1 MVGSAHPTLYPLS
14 TIHQLMSNS
23 QTPEIEP
30 LSRIQIL
37 IAMAVTS
44 IVLFGV
50 AKLWLYLGDLQLRPP
65 TMTVEAVGIGIAIGF
80 GLTGLSSIV
89 YAAWATYRES
99 ADLYLAMVLEPL
111 AMPDLVWLGILPGLS
126 EELLFRG
133 VMLPS
138 LGLDPIGIV
147 LSSICF
153 GVLHMTNLQQWP
165 YAVWA
170 TLVGMLLAFT
180 MVETGN
186 LLIPIVAHV
195 TTNFVS
201 GLAWKL
207 KARG

>member
-1 MVGSAHPTLYPLS
+1 VGTIHHPPF
-14 TIHQLMSNS
+14 TIHQPMSNS
-23 QTPEIEP
+23 QNPEIEP
-30 LSRIQIL
+30 LSRSQIL

-50 AKLWLYLGDLQLRPP
+50 AKLWLYLGDLQLRPLV
-65 TMTVEAVGIGIAIGF
+65 TTVEALGLGIAIGF
-80 GLTGLSSIV
+80 GLTGLSSVV
-89 YAAWATYRES
+89 YAVWTTYRES
-99 ADLYLAMVLEPL
+99 ADFYLAMVLKPL
-111 AMPDLVWLGILPGLS
+111 AIPDLIWLGLLPGLS

-133 VMLPS
+133 VMLPA

-147 LSSICF
+147 LSSLCF
-153 GVLHMTNLQQWP
+153 GVLHMTNVQQWP

-186 LLIPIVAHV
+186 LLIPIVAHI

-207 KARG
+207 KARN

>member
-1 MVGSAHPTLYPLS
+1 
-14 TIHQLMSNS
+14 MSNS
-23 QTPEIEP
+23 QNPEIEP

-44 IVLFGV
+44 IILFGV
-50 AKLWLYLGDLQLRPP
+50 AKLWLYLCDLQLRPLV
-65 TMTVEAVGIGIAIGF
+65 MTVEALGLGIAIGL

-99 ADLYLAMVLEPL
+99 ADFYLAMVLKPL
-111 AMPDLVWLGILPGLS
+111 AIPDLVWLGLLPGLS

-133 VMLPS
+133 VMLPA
-138 LGLDPIGIV
+138 LGLDLIGIV
-147 LSSICF
+147 LSSLCF

-170 TLVGMLLAFT
+170 TLVGMILAVT

-186 LLIPIVAHV
+186 LLIPIVAHI

-201 GLAWKL
+201 GLSWKL

>member
-1 MVGSAHPTLYPLS
+1 
-14 TIHQLMSNS
+14 MSNS
-23 QTPEIEP
+23 QNPEIEP

-37 IAMAVTS
+37 IGMAVTS

-50 AKLWLYLGDLQLRPP
+50 AKLWLYLGDFQLRPL
-65 TMTVEAVGIGIAIGF
+65 TTTVTELGIGIAIGF

-89 YAAWATYRES
+89 YAMWANYRES
-99 ADLYLAMVLEPL
+99 ADFYLAMVLDPL
-111 AMPDLVWLGILPGLS
+111 AIPDLIWLGLLPGLS

-138 LGLDPIGIV
+138 LGLDPIGIM
-147 LSSICF
+147 LSSLCF

-186 LLIPIVAHV
+186 LLIPIVAHI

-207 KARG
+207 KNGG

>member
-1 MVGSAHPTLYPLS
+1 
-14 TIHQLMSNS
+14 MSNS
-23 QTPEIEP
+23 QNPEIEP

-50 AKLWLYLGDLQLRPP
+50 AKLWLYLGDLQLRPLV
-65 TMTVEAVGIGIAIGF
+65 TNVEALGLGIAIGL

-89 YAAWATYRES
+89 YAVWATYRES
-99 ADLYLAMVLEPL
+99 ADFYLAMVLKPL
-111 AMPDLVWLGILPGLS
+111 AIPDLIWLGLLPGLS

-147 LSSICF
+147 LSSLCF
-153 GVLHMTNLQQWP
+153 GVLHMTNIQQWP

-207 KARG
+207 KARS

>member
-1 MVGSAHPTLYPLS
+1 
-14 TIHQLMSNS
+14 MSNS
-23 QTPEIEP
+23 QNPEIEP
-30 LSRIQIL
+30 LSRTQIL

-50 AKLWLYLGDLQLRPP
+50 AKLWLYLGDLQLRPL
-65 TMTVEAVGIGIAIGF
+65 TTKLEDLGLGIAIGF

-99 ADLYLAMVLEPL
+99 ADFYLAMVLDPL
-111 AMPDLVWLGILPGLS
+111 AIPDLVWLGILPGLS

-153 GVLHMTNLQQWP
+153 GVLHMTNVQQWP

-180 MVETGN
+180 MVDPRNTLTSN
-186 LLIPIVAHV
+186 LQFP
-195 TTNFVS
+195 S
-201 GLAWKL
+201 
-207 KARG
+207 

>member
-1 MVGSAHPTLYPLS
+1 
-14 TIHQLMSNS
+14 MSNS
-23 QTPEIEP
+23 QNPEIEP

-50 AKLWLYLGDLQLRPP
+50 AKLWLYFGDLQLRPL
-65 TMTVEAVGIGIAIGF
+65 TVTVADLGIGIAIGF
-80 GLTGLSSIV
+80 GLTGLSSII

-99 ADLYLAMVLEPL
+99 ADFYLAMVLEPL
-111 AMPDLVWLGILPGLS
+111 AIPDLIWLGLLPGLS

-138 LGLDPIGIV
+138 MGLDPIGIG

-207 KARG
+207 KVRG

>member
-1 MVGSAHPTLYPLS
+1 
-14 TIHQLMSNS
+14 MSNS
-23 QTPEIEP
+23 QNQEIEP
-30 LSRIQIL
+30 LSRMQIL

-44 IVLFGV
+44 ILLFGV
-50 AKLWLYLGDLQLRPP
+50 AKLWLYFGELQLRPISV
-65 TMTVEAVGIGIAIGF
+65 TIVDLGIGIALGL

-89 YAAWATYRES
+89 YEIWATYRAS
-99 ADLYLAMVLEPL
+99 ADFYLAMVLKPL
-111 AMPDLVWLGILPGLS
+111 ELPDLIWLGILPGLS

-133 VMLPS
+133 VMLPE
-138 LGLDPIGIV
+138 LGLDSIGIV
-147 LSSICF
+147 LSSLCF
-153 GVLHMTNLQQWP
+153 GILHLTNVQQWP

-186 LLIPIVAHV
+186 LFIPIVAHV

-207 KARG
+207 KARS